1 MLKHV
6 FLWSGLC
13 FILLGCSSSIEIAYY
28 SLEHSRKA
36 PSSSGV
42 MDKNI
47 AIERFTSSSAIRR
60 NEVVFRNLDKNHVSF
75 SGEDI
80 WWTLPEDMVS
90 EALVDYFIRQKI
102 FRHTF
107 IYPST
112 HQVDYVLEGILKEFE
127 IQSKGD
133 QWQIKISLQVYFTG
147 QEDQKIIW
155 DSGILE
161 LELPCESNMED
172 AVAQMSLGLEQLF
185 IEITAQVKKMVS

>member
-28 SLEHSRKA
+28 SIERSRKV
-36 PSSSGV
+36 PSSSAT

-60 NEVVFRNLDKNHVSF
+60 NEVVFRNLDKNHISF

-90 EALVDYFIRQKI
+90 EALIDYFIRQKI

-107 IYPST
+107 IYPSI

-133 QWQIKISLQVYFTG
+133 QWQVKISLQVYFTG

-161 LELPCESNMED
+161 LELPCKSNMQD

-185 IEITAQVKKMVS
+185 IEITAQVKKLVS